1 MPSLAEL
8 LESHFQ
14 EKSTKRKM
22 LLPPPCFTEMNGEYV
37 SFTEN
42 RILVCRFPN
51 DPRFQNPIGLM
62 QGGFIVAAIDNTLG
76 PLSYLVAPPSVTTQ
90 LNTTYLRPVTMRD
103 TYLDV
108 HGEVLEQSKSYLHM
122 RATVLNPS
130 GKKIALAFSTNQI
143 LST

>member
-1 MPSLAEL
+1 
-8 LESHFQ
+8 
-14 EKSTKRKM
+14 M

>member
-1 MPSLAEL
+1 
-8 LESHFQ
+8 
-14 EKSTKRKM
+14 
-22 LLPPPCFTEMNGEYV
+22 MNGEYV

-130 GKKIALAFSTNQI
+130 GKKNCTGLLHQSDFEHLMRLTCTFSVF
-143 LST
+143 